1 MSLAT
6 DVRRDLHQSLG
17 VLHRQV
23 ELESREVKELA
34 FRVAALPPARRF
46 EMLPIRRL

>member
-23 ELESREVKELA
+23 ELESR
-34 FRVAALPPARRF
+34 VAALPPARRF